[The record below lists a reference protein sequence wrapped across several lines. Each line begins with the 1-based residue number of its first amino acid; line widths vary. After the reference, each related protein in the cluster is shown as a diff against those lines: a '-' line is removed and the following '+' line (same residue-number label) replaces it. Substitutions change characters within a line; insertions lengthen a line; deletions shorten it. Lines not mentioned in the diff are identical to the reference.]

1 MKKKVIACAAVLAVC
16 GAWSLL
22 CHDAAFAQ
30 AGMTTATPPLGATSS
45 FGIVPGESVGP
56 NGLPLGASPGVSTV
70 PNGLTGTITV
80 PSASS
85 GAACSTVATSPEGT
99 FGSPT
104 TYDGG
109 GMAGAT
115 TTGPASAATPGSPSM
130 PSAMSSSAISTSSA
144 ISATSG
150 TSVTSGTLA
159 TSGLTGM
166 CGSGASSIAASSNP
180 TTTTSSSTAP
190 SSGARAGIPLGSYE
204 IGNLGVSAAPSVP
217 ITNLSPFAA
226 TAGANSP
233 APTMPAV
240 APPIGSSATPGV
252 TPAPSTIP

>member
-1 MKKKVIACAAVLAVC
+1 
-16 GAWSLL
+16 
-22 CHDAAFAQ
+22 
-30 AGMTTATPPLGATSS
+30 MTTAMPSLGATSS
-45 FGIVPGESVGP
+45 LGIVPGESVGP
-56 NGLPLGASPGVSTV
+56 NGLPLGASVGVGTV

-115 TTGPASAATPGSPSM
+115 TTAPASAATPSSPSM
-130 PSAMSSSAISTSSA
+130 PSGLSSSTVSTSSA
-144 ISATSG
+144 ISTTSG
-150 TSVTSGTLA
+150 ISTTPGMLA

-166 CGSGASSIAASSNP
+166 CGSGASSIAASSSP
-180 TTTTSSSTAP
+180 TTTTSSSTAS

-204 IGNLGVSAAPSVP
+204 IGNLGVSAAPAVP
-217 ITNLSPFAA
+217 TTNVSPFAG
-226 TAGANSP
+226 TAGSSL
-233 APTMPAV
+233 APTIPAV
-240 APPIGSSATPGV
+240 VPSTGSSTTPGATP
-252 TPAPSTIP
+252 

>member
-1 MKKKVIACAAVLAVC
+1 MLAFCV
-16 GAWSLL
+16 ASSLS

-30 AGMTTATPPLGATSS
+30 IGMTAATPSLGVTSS
-45 FGIVPGESVGP
+45 FGMVPGETVGP
-56 NGLPLGASPGVSTV
+56 NGLPLNASSGVSTV
-70 PNGLTGTITV
+70 PNGLTGMITI

-109 GMAGAT
+109 GMAGET
-115 TTGPASAATPGSPSM
+115 TTPANAAAPGSPST
-130 PSAMSSSAISTSSA
+130 SSGMSSSA

-150 TSVTSGTLA
+150 VSTTSGMLA

-166 CGSGASSIAASSNP
+166 CGSGASSITASSSP

-204 IGNLGVSAAPSVP
+204 IGNLGVSAAPAVP
-217 ITNLSPFAA
+217 ITNVSPFAG
-226 TAGANSP
+226 TAESNLTL
-233 APTMPAV
+233 TMPAV
-240 APPIGSSATPGV
+240 TPPIGPPTTPN
-252 TPAPSTIP
+252 TAP

>member
-1 MKKKVIACAAVLAVC
+1 MKKKVMACAALLAFC
-16 GAWSLL
+16 GASSLL
-22 CHDAAFAQ
+22 CDTAAFAQ
-30 AGMTTATPPLGATSS
+30 AGMTTATPSLGATSS
-45 FGIVPGESVGP
+45 FGMVPGESVGP
-56 NGLPLGASPGVSTV
+56 NGMPLGASPGVSAV

-80 PSASS
+80 PNAGS

-109 GMAGAT
+109 GMAGGT
-115 TTGPASAATPGSPSM
+115 TTPATAATPGSPSTPPGM
-130 PSAMSSSAISTSSA
+130 SPSGLSTSSA

-150 TSVTSGTLA
+150 ISTTSGMLA

-166 CGSGASSIAASSNP
+166 CGSGAGSIAASSSP
-180 TTTTSSSTAP
+180 TTTTSSS

-204 IGNLGVSAAPSVP
+204 IGNLGVSAAPAVPTTSV
-217 ITNLSPFAA
+217 SPFAS
-226 TAGANSP
+226 TAGSNSP

-240 APPIGSSATPGV
+240 APSTGSSTTP
-252 TPAPSTIP
+252 

>member
-22 CHDAAFAQ
+22 CHNAAFAQ

-56 NGLPLGASPGVSTV
+56 NGLPLAASPGVSTV

-80 PSASS
+80 PSSSS

-104 TYDGG
+104 TYDGD
-109 GMAGAT
+109 GMAGGT
-115 TTGPASAATPGSPSM
+115 TTPANAATPSNPST
-130 PSAMSSSAISTSSA
+130 SSGMSSSA

-150 TSVTSGTLA
+150 VSTTSGMLA

-166 CGSGASSIAASSNP
+166 CGSGASSITASSSP
-180 TTTTSSSTAP
+180 TTSSSTAP

-204 IGNLGVSAAPSVP
+204 IGNLGVSAAPAVP
-217 ITNLSPFAA
+217 TTNVSPFAG
-226 TAGANSP
+226 TAGSSL
-233 APTMPAV
+233 APTIPAV
-240 APPIGSSATPGV
+240 VPSTGSSTTPGATP
-252 TPAPSTIP
+252 

>member
-1 MKKKVIACAAVLAVC
+1 MKKKVMACAAVLAFC
-16 GAWSLL
+16 GALL
-22 CHDAAFAQ
+22 CHNAAFAQ
-30 AGMTTATPPLGATSS
+30 AGMTTATPSLGATSS
-45 FGIVPGESVGP
+45 LGIVPGESVGP
-56 NGLPLGASPGVSTV
+56 NGMPLVASPGVSTV
-70 PNGLTGTITV
+70 PDGATGTITV

-99 FGSPT
+99 FGSPA

-115 TTGPASAATPGSPSM
+115 TTPATAATPGSPSM
-130 PSAMSSSAISTSSA
+130 PPGMSSSGLSTSSA

-150 TSVTSGTLA
+150 ISTTSGMLA

-166 CGSGASSIAASSNP
+166 CGSGATSIAASSNP
-180 TTTTSSSTAP
+180 TMTTSSSSAS

-204 IGNLGVSAAPSVP
+204 IGNLGVSAAPAVP
-217 ITNLSPFAA
+217 TTNVSPFAGA
-226 TAGANSP
+226 AGSNSP

-240 APPIGSSATPGV
+240 APPTNTTP
-252 TPAPSTIP
+252 

>member
-1 MKKKVIACAAVLAVC
+1 MKRKLIATAVMLAVC
-16 GAWSLL
+16 VASSLL
-22 CHDAAFAQ
+22 CHNAAFAQ
-30 AGMTTATPPLGATSS
+30 AGMTTTTPSLGVTSS
-45 FGIVPGESVGP
+45 FGMVPGESVGP
-56 NGLPLGASPGVSTV
+56 NGLPLNASSGVSIV

-109 GMAGAT
+109 GMAGGT
-115 TTGPASAATPGSPSM
+115 TTPANAATPGSPST
-130 PSAMSSSAISTSSA
+130 SSGMSSSA

-150 TSVTSGTLA
+150 VSTTSGMLA

-166 CGSGASSIAASSNP
+166 CGSGASSITASSSP
-180 TTTTSSSTAP
+180 TTSSSTAP

-204 IGNLGVSAAPSVP
+204 IGNLGISAAPAVP
-217 ITNLSPFAA
+217 IANVSPFAG
-226 TAGANSP
+226 TANS
-233 APTMPAV
+233 ASTMPAV
-240 APPIGSSATPGV
+240 TPLSGSSTMPNTTP
-252 TPAPSTIP
+252 

>member
-1 MKKKVIACAAVLAVC
+1 MLAVC
-16 GAWSLL
+16 GASFLL
-22 CHDAAFAQ
+22 GHNAAFAQ
-30 AGMTTATPPLGATSS
+30 AGMTTPTPGVTSS
-45 FGIVPGESVGP
+45 FGMVPGESVGP
-56 NGLPLGASPGVSTV
+56 NGLPLNASPDVGTV

-109 GMAGAT
+109 GMAGGT
-115 TTGPASAATPGSPSM
+115 TTPATAATPGSSSM
-130 PSAMSSSAISTSSA
+130 SSGISSSAIST
-144 ISATSG
+144 TSG
-150 TSVTSGTLA
+150 ASTTSGMLA

-180 TTTTSSSTAP
+180 TTTTSSSTASS

-204 IGNLGVSAAPSVP
+204 IGNLGVSAAPAVP
-217 ITNLSPFAA
+217 TTNVSAFAA
-226 TAGANSP
+226 TAGSNLAP
-233 APTMPAV
+233 AMPAV
-240 APPIGSSATPGV
+240 APPTGS
-252 TPAPSTIP
+252 PAPSTTP

>member
-1 MKKKVIACAAVLAVC
+1 MKPFLAIAA
-16 GAWSLL
+16 AWSLL
-22 CHDAAFAQ
+22 CGIPAFAQ
-30 AGMTTATPPLGATSS
+30 VGTVMPSLGATSS

-56 NGLPLGASPGVSTV
+56 NGLPLGASPGVGTV

-109 GMAGAT
+109 GMAGAAPT
-115 TTGPASAATPGSPSM
+115 PATAATPGSPSM
-130 PSAMSSSAISTSSA
+130 SSGMSGISTSST

-150 TSVTSGTLA
+150 ISETSGTLA

-180 TTTTSSSTAP
+180 TTTTSSSTA
-190 SSGARAGIPLGSYE
+190 SNSGPRAGIPLGSYE
-204 IGNLGVSAAPSVP
+204 IGNLGVSSAPAVP
-217 ITNLSPFAA
+217 TTNVSPFAG
-226 TAGANSP
+226 TPGSSL
-233 APTMPAV
+233 APTMPAA
-240 APPIGSSATPGV
+240 APPTTPG
-252 TPAPSTIP
+252 TTTTPSTTP

>member
-1 MKKKVIACAAVLAVC
+1 MKKKVTACAAVLASC
-16 GAWSLL
+16 AALSLL
-22 CHDAAFAQ
+22 FDNAAFAAQ
-30 AGMTTATPPLGATSS
+30 TGMTMATPSLGATSS
-45 FGIVPGESVGP
+45 FGMVPGESVGP
-56 NGLPLGASPGVSTV
+56 NGLPLNASSGVGTV

-109 GMAGAT
+109 GMTGAAPT
-115 TTGPASAATPGSPSM
+115 PSATAMPGNPSM
-130 PSAMSSSAISTSSA
+130 SSGMSSSAISTSSA

-150 TSVTSGTLA
+150 ISTTSGTLA

-217 ITNLSPFAA
+217 ITNVSPFAG
-226 TAGANSP
+226 TANS
-233 APTMPAV
+233 ASKMPAV
-240 APPIGSSATPGV
+240 TPLTGSSTMPNTTP
-252 TPAPSTIP
+252 

>member
-1 MKKKVIACAAVLAVC
+1 MKKKVMASAVMLFVC
-16 GAWSLL
+16 GASSL
-22 CHDAAFAQ
+22 CHNAAFAQ
-30 AGMTTATPPLGATSS
+30 GGMTTATPSLGATSS
-45 FGIVPGESVGP
+45 LGMVPGESVGP
-56 NGLPLGASPGVSTV
+56 NGLPLGVSPSVGTV

-109 GMAGAT
+109 GMGGGT
-115 TTGPASAATPGSPSM
+115 TTPATAATPGSAST
-130 PSAMSSSAISTSSA
+130 SSGMSSSA

-150 TSVTSGTLA
+150 ISTTSGMLA

-166 CGSGASSIAASSNP
+166 CGSGASSITASSSP

-204 IGNLGVSAAPSVP
+204 IGNLGVSAAPAVP
-217 ITNLSPFAA
+217 LTNVSPFAG
-226 TAGANSP
+226 TASL

-240 APPIGSSATPGV
+240 APPTGSPV
-252 TPAPSTIP
+252 TPTPSTTP

>member
-1 MKKKVIACAAVLAVC
+1 MKKKVMTCAAVLAVC

-22 CHDAAFAQ
+22 CHNAAFAQ

-56 NGLPLGASPGVSTV
+56 NGLPLAASPGVGTV

-80 PSASS
+80 PSSSS

-99 FGSPT
+99 FGSPA

-115 TTGPASAATPGSPSM
+115 TTPATAATPGSPSM
-130 PSAMSSSAISTSSA
+130 PSGMSSSAISTSSS

-150 TSVTSGTLA
+150 ISTTSGTLA

-180 TTTTSSSTAP
+180 TTTTTTSSSTAS

-204 IGNLGVSAAPSVP
+204 IGNLGVSAAPAVP
-217 ITNLSPFAA
+217 TTNVSPFAGA
-226 TAGANSP
+226 AGSNSP

-240 APPIGSSATPGV
+240 APPTNTTP
-252 TPAPSTIP
+252 

>member
-1 MKKKVIACAAVLAVC
+1 MKKKVMACAAVLAFC
-16 GAWSLL
+16 GASSLL
-22 CHDAAFAQ
+22 CQNAAFAQ
-30 AGMTTATPPLGATSS
+30 VGTVTPSLGVTSS
-45 FGIVPGESVGP
+45 FGMVPGESVGP

-70 PNGLTGTITV
+70 PNGATGTITV
-80 PSASS
+80 PNASS

-109 GMAGAT
+109 GMAGGT
-115 TTGPASAATPGSPSM
+115 TTSATAATPGSPST
-130 PSAMSSSAISTSSA
+130 PSGMSSSGLSTSSA

-150 TSVTSGTLA
+150 ISTTSGMLA

-166 CGSGASSIAASSNP
+166 CGSGAGSIAASSSP
-180 TTTTSSSTAP
+180 TTTTSSSSAS

-204 IGNLGVSAAPSVP
+204 IGNLGVSTVP
-217 ITNLSPFAA
+217 AIPTTNVSPFAS
-226 TAGANSP
+226 TAGSNSP

-240 APPIGSSATPGV
+240 APPTGSSTTP
-252 TPAPSTIP
+252 